1 MATGKVHPPKKAYQQ
16 LKSVAT
22 SKLDQL
28 KKNLQLQLK
37 SVKFHNT
44 TETERCLNR
53 SEELC
58 LGLLM
63 DLLIQ
68 LFSPPRLLSLHLC
81 ISIMCP
87 WMGRGTTSVLH
98 KNTIQCS
105 LPGLDPGLLDLELV
119 HCSVTPSLKFTSTH
133 ICTRMGRGTTSVLR
147 KNTIQCPIPGLDPG
161 LLDLELKRHST
172 LMVSSKIAEA
182 KYQRC

>member
-68 LFSPPRLLSLHLC
+68 LFSPLGYYPCTCAFLLCAPGWGEALQVSC
-81 ISIMCP
+81 IRTQSSAPYQGSILDCSI
-87 WMGRGTTSVLH
+87 WSWCIAVLPPAL
-98 KNTIQCS
+98 N
-105 LPGLDPGLLDLELV
+105 LPVPIYAPGWGEALQVSCVRTQFSAPYQGLILD
-119 HCSVTPSLKFTSTH
+119 CW
-133 ICTRMGRGTTSVLR
+133 I
-147 KNTIQCPIPGLDPG
+147 
-161 LLDLELKRHST
+161 
-172 LMVSSKIAEA
+172 SS
-182 KYQRC
+182 